1 MYIVFVTTCGR
12 ANQEVIEKAYKT
24 AEILDIPYIP
34 RKKRSILHHMNLQEK
49 DCLVIGKER
58 LELHTREEN
67 SEPFF
72 FHPNS
77 ASFRI
82 KRVMRGETDPL
93 IEACDLK
100 EGMSF
105 LDCTLGLASDS
116 IIASHIV
123 GEKGRVVGV
132 EANKYISHILHHG
145 LQDWV
150 SPLHELNSAMNR
162 ITVINGHFQEELK
175 GIPDDAFDVVYLDPM
190 FEEALTDSHG
200 INPIRHWASYS
211 GLTKEGIKQAIRVA
225 KKRVVLKEHY
235 QSPLFKELGFDVN
248 KRPSAKFHFGILRV

>member
-1 MYIVFVTTCGR
+1 MFVTTCGR

-24 AEILDIPYIP
+24 AEVLDIPYIP
-34 RKKRSILHHMNLQEK
+34 RKKRSISHHMNLHGQ

-58 LELHTREEN
+58 LELHSREEN
-67 SEPFF
+67 SGPFF

-82 KRVMRGETDPL
+82 KRVMRGEIDPL
-93 IEACDLK
+93 IEAADLK

-116 IIASHIV
+116 IVASHIV
-123 GEKGRVVGV
+123 GEKGRVVGI

-145 LQDWV
+145 LKDWV
-150 SPLHELNSAMNR
+150 SPLDELNSAMNR
-162 ITVINGHFQEELK
+162 ITVINGHFQKELK

-190 FEEALTDSHG
+190 FEEALTHSHG
-200 INPIRHWASYS
+200 INPIRQWANYT
-211 GLTKEGIKQAIRVA
+211 GITKEGIEEAKRVA

-235 QSPLFKELGFDVN
+235 QSPLFKELGFDVI
-248 KRPSAKFHFGILRV
+248 KRPSAKFHFGIIRV

>member
-1 MYIVFVTTCGR
+1 MKVFVTTCGR
-12 ANQEVIEKAYKT
+12 ANQDVIEKAHQ
-24 AEILDIPYIP
+24 AADILSIPYIP
-34 RKKRSILHHMNLQEK
+34 RKKRSIRNHMENLDQ

-58 LELHTREEN
+58 LELHTRKEK

-82 KRVMRGETDPL
+82 KRLMRGEKDPL
-93 IEACDLK
+93 IEAADLQ

-123 GEKGRVVGV
+123 GEGGKVTGI
-132 EANKYISHILHHG
+132 EANKYIAHILLHG

-150 SPLHELNSAMNR
+150 SPLQELNNAMKR
-162 ITVINGHFQEELK
+162 ITVINGPFQEELK
-175 GIPDDAFDVVYLDPM
+175 KIADDEFDVVYIDPM
-190 FEEALTDSHG
+190 FEEALNDSHG
-200 INPIRHWASYS
+200 INPIRQWASYT
-211 GLTKEGIKQAIRVA
+211 GVTKEGITEAKRVA

-235 QSPLFKELGFDVN
+235 QSPLFEEMGFDVV
-248 KRPSAKFHFGILRV
+248 KRPSAKFHFGVIRV